1 MNTET
6 ISKADLMNLRQ
17 EVLTEIQDL
26 KRLLQV
32 GNDQHYLKNKDVKK
46 IFDCSD
52 SKLESLRKT
61 GKLPFTKLQGT
72 LYYKKQDVYTL
83 FRGQSLNLGK

>member
-1 MNTET
+1 MN
-6 ISKADLMNLRQ
+6 IRQ

-32 GNDQHYLKNKDVKK
+32 GNDQHCLKNKDVKK

-52 SKLESLRKT
+52 SKLELLRK
-61 GKLPFTKLQGT
+61 PESCRLQNCKEP
-72 LYYKKQDVYTL
+72 LK
-83 FRGQSLNLGK
+83 F